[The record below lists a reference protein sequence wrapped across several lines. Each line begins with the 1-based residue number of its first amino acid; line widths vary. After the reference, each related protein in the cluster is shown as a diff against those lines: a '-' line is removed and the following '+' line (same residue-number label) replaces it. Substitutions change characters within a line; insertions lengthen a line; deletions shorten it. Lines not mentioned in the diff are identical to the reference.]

1 MLEHITRNAFDRSLL
16 PELALKP
23 FHFGFRC
30 LKTTGGKLGRFG
42 PALAEVRMALVVRYE
57 LDAIQVV
64 HKPYLL
70 AVDSPSGPPRVIEIV
85 FPLLPDNHVRA
96 TPPDDYRP
104 QAGEIDTGAFWL
116 DISAF
121 EAPATAR
128 PTVYGLKCGV
138 YEVQV
143 PPEDQISPLPPRS

>member
-1 MLEHITRNAFDRSLL
+1 
-16 PELALKP
+16 
-23 FHFGFRC
+23 
-30 LKTTGGKLGRFG
+30 
-42 PALAEVRMALVVRYE
+42 MALVVRYE
-57 LDAIQVV
+57 LDASQVV

-70 AVDSPSGPPRVIEIV
+70 AIDSPLGPPRVIEIV
-85 FPLLPDNHVRA
+85 FPLLPDNHIRA

-104 QAGEIDTGAFWL
+104 QVGEIDTGAFWL
-116 DISAF
+116 DVSAF
-121 EAPATAR
+121 EAPPGVR